1 MKNKAIKKLYRAF
14 ALAENGELDNC
25 LIERG

>member
-1 MKNKAIKKLYRAF
+1 MLYLFKNNIYH
-14 ALAENGELDNC
+14 ALMEYGELDNC